1 MFCFF
6 AEKTPLSRRAFES
19 AADRKPSKVALA
31 GGPDLVIPDDGRSAV
46 VSMLRGQLKAPA
58 AGMVVFLLKKIE
70 RVEREDR
77 DMGEIERERGGG
89 QQGCHGADVEGLDG
103 RAGAARGGGGARRQ
117 RSGAC

>member
-1 MFCFF
+1 MPYLSGTRSPKITFRFF
-6 AEKTPLSRRAFES
+6 AKKTSTSRRAFES

-70 RVEREDR
+70 RVRREK
-77 DMGEIERERGGG
+77 RE
-89 QQGCHGADVEGLDG
+89 
-103 RAGAARGGGGARRQ
+103 
-117 RSGAC
+117 SGKR